1 MSFESD
7 LYAALGALV
16 SNRAY
21 PDIAPQGATLPCIV
35 YQQIG
40 GQAFAFLESAMPSKK
55 AALVQIRTWA
65 ATRLAANALARSIE
79 DALVESTTL
88 RGEAVGALI
97 ADIDIELQRF
107 GTIQD
112 FRFVFND

>member
-16 SNRAY
+16 SNRTY

-40 GQAFAFLESAMPSKK
+40 GQAFAFLESTMPSKK

-79 DALVESTTL
+79 DTLVESTTL
-88 RGEAVGALI
+88 RGEAVGAFL

>member
-7 LYAALGALV
+7 LYVALGALV
-16 SNRAY
+16 SNRTY

-55 AALVQIRTWA
+55 AATVQIRTWA

-79 DALVESTTL
+79 DTLVESTTL
-88 RGEAVGALI
+88 RGEAVGAFI
-97 ADIDIELQRF
+97 SDIDIELQRY

>member
-16 SNRAY
+16 SNRVY
-21 PDIAPQGATLPCIV
+21 PDIAPQGAALPCIV

-55 AALVQIRTWA
+55 AALVQVRTWA
-65 ATRLAANALARSIE
+65 ATRLAANALARLIK
-79 DALVESTTL
+79 DTLVESTTL
-88 RGEAVGALI
+88 RGEAVGAFI

-112 FRFVFND
+112 FRFVFTD